1 MPYVELHAHSS
12 YSFLDGASLP
22 EELAVRAAELG
33 YPALALTDHD
43 GVYGSLEFAH
53 AAKHFGVRPITGAE
67 LTLADR
73 SHVTVLVETAKGY
86 ANLCRLITAAHAHTR
101 PEGKET
107 QPPADPALD
116 QALLEELNEGLVC
129 LSGCARHGLAVRNP
143 NGAAR
148 LARAFGRERFFVEL
162 QRPYERGDAR
172 RNAGL
177 RDLAASLGVPTI
189 VTGDVHAHHL
199 RRAALQDVLVAIRHR
214 SSLDGCE
221 AERRGN
227 HECVLLSPAE
237 MVERFPEDRAA
248 VARTVEL
255 AERLRFDLTEELG
268 YRYPDFSD
276 SPEPAIVQLA
286 HVCKRTFEDRYPRGH
301 KLRREARARLDEELK
316 LIDELGLAGFFLLHW
331 DVLELARECALEVRG
346 RDSPRHALPPGRG
359 RGSSVGSLVC
369 YLTGLSHV
377 DPVGAELSLGR
388 FLNRELDSVPDI
400 DLDFPRDIREKLIVA
415 VTERYGRE
423 HAALVASFSTY
434 RSRGAIRDVGKA
446 LGLPY
451 AELERIARVS
461 EGWNAK
467 RVAEELQQLPDAD
480 RKLLSPRWRAF
491 GELCH
496 EIAGLPRHISQHPGG
511 MVISSRPLV
520 ELVPVQPA
528 AMAGRQMCQWDK
540 DSCADAGFLK
550 IDLLGLGMLS
560 AVEDC
565 VDQIARLQ
573 GKPIDLS
580 RIPLDDKAVYEE
592 IQRADTIGD
601 FQIESRAQMQSLLR
615 TRPENIDDLTVQVAL
630 VRPGPIQGKAV
641 HPYIEHRQRLRED
654 PSFVPPVDHPLLADC
669 LRSTLGVVVFQ
680 DQVLEVAIAL
690 AGFSVG
696 EAEGLRRAMSRKR
709 SHDALEAYRERF
721 VEGALRKGV
730 DAETADMVY
739 DKLVGFSGFGFP
751 KSHAAAFGLLAYQS
765 AWLRHHYP
773 AEFLCALLNAQPMGF
788 YPPATLV
795 RDGQRRGVE
804 TRPPDVNV
812 SAAKCAVEDGAV
824 RIGIDYVNGI
834 GEDRGGGCRRGARAG
849 ANRSPSVR
857 DLAQRTQLSEHGL
870 ETLIVAGA
878 CDCFELP
885 RRQLLWQL
893 GLVPRSQSVPG
904 SGGEEKQLALPLD
917 PTAAT
922 PELPEPTVWER
933 MLADYRTTNLSVGV
947 HPHGAP
953 ACASAGW
960 RDLLARPRERA
971 GPRAGGDRGNGC
983 RTAAARDRERRRLHA
998 DRGRVR
1004 PGQPDRAAVG
1014 LRQAPSD
1021 RPRRAAH
1028 PRARPLRTDRAQP
1041 ERPRPLARDT
1051 RAARAPDLAGV
1062 RSGRQ
1067 PARAPTTSA
1076 TADSVGLRRLLI
1088 GSRCSIE
1095 RPSCALRLKA
1105 VLTSATWVNAC
1116 GKLPSWRRVSGSHSS
1131 ASRPRSLR
1139 RSRSRSKDLLGL
1151 VVPSLEREIVGEP
1164 EGAREER
1171 ALAGRQPVDG
1181 PCLFVVRC
1189 TGRRARRAR
1198 GHARSPRP
1206 CRPCAGRPPGGSRR
1220 AGSSAGSRPAASSRT
1235 TA

>member
-1 MPYVELHAHSS
+1 MTIELQPEFPHRTRKNERFSLEGSRPVSGSEPQSQSASRRPVPYVELHAHSS

-22 EELAVRAAELG
+22 EELAVQAAELG

-53 AAKHFGVRPITGAE
+53 AAKYFGVRAITGAE

-73 SHVTVLVETAKGY
+73 SHVTLLVETPKGY
-86 ANLCRLITAAHAHTR
+86 ANLCRLITATHAHTR
-101 PEGKET
+101 PPGKES
-107 QPPADPALD
+107 QPPGNPALD

-143 NGAAR
+143 NAAAR
-148 LARAFGRERFFVEL
+148 LARVFGRDRFFVEL
-162 QRPYERGDAR
+162 QRPYERGDCR
-172 RNAGL
+172 RNALL
-177 RDLAASLGVPTI
+177 RDLAESLGVPTI
-189 VTGDVHAHHL
+189 ATGDVHAHHL
-199 RRAALQDVLVAIRHR
+199 RRAPLQDVLVAVRHR

-237 MVERFPEDRAA
+237 VVERFPDDRAA

-255 AERLRFDLTEELG
+255 ADRLRFDLTEELG

-286 HVCKRTFEDRYPRGH
+286 HVCNRTFEDRYPAQH
-301 KLRREARARLDEELK
+301 KLRREARARLEEELK

-346 RDSPRHALPPGRG
+346 HDSPRHALPPGRG

-388 FLNRELDSVPDI
+388 FLNRELDAVPDI

-423 HAALVASFSTY
+423 HAALVASFATY

-461 EGWNAK
+461 DGWNAK
-467 RVAEELQQLPDAD
+467 RVAEELQLLPDAD
-480 RKLLSPRWRAF
+480 RKLVSPRWRAF
-491 GELCH
+491 AELCN

-580 RIPLDDKAVYEE
+580 RIPLDDKAVYDD

-615 TRPENIDDLTVQVAL
+615 TRPENLDDLTVQVAL

-654 PSFVPPVDHPLLADC
+654 PAFVPPVDHPLLADC
-669 LRSTLGVVVFQ
+669 LRSTLGGVVFQ

-721 VEGALRKGV
+721 VEGSLQRGV
-730 DAETADMVY
+730 DAETADKVY

-765 AWLRHHYP
+765 AWLRHHHP

-804 TRPPDVNV
+804 TRPPEVNI
-812 SAAKCAVEDGAV
+812 SAAKCTVEDGAV

-834 GEDRGGGCRRGARAG
+834 GEDDAKAIVQERE
-849 ANRSPSVR
+849 RSGSFTSVR
-857 DLAQRTQLSEHGL
+857 ELAQRTQLSDHGL

-878 CDCFELP
+878 CDCFGFP

-893 GLVPRSQSVPG
+893 GLVPRSQTVPG

-933 MLADYRTTNLSVGV
+933 MLADYRTTNVSVGI
-947 HPHGAP
+947 HPLELLRAHLPEGVLSSRELDCAP
-953 ACASAGW
+953 DRSQVAVAGMAVA
-960 RDLLARPRERA
+960 RQRPATANGVVFMLIEDEFGPVNLIVPPSVYERHRAIVRGEPLILARGRFERI
-971 GPRAGGDRGNGC
+971 
-983 RTAAARDRERRRLHA
+983 ERNQNVL
-998 DRGRVR
+998 VR
-1004 PGQPDRAAVG
+1004 SLETLG
-1014 LRQAPSD
+1014 
-1021 RPRRAAH
+1021 
-1028 PRARPLRTDRAQP
+1028 
-1041 ERPRPLARDT
+1041 PLAREISQET
-1051 RAARAPDLAGV
+1051 E
-1062 RSGRQ
+1062 
-1067 PARAPTTSA
+1067 
-1076 TADSVGLRRLLI
+1076 VGA
-1088 GSRCSIE
+1088 S
-1095 RPSCALRLKA
+1095 
-1105 VLTSATWVNAC
+1105 
-1116 GKLPSWRRVSGSHSS
+1116 LP
-1131 ASRPRSLR
+1131 
-1139 RSRSRSKDLLGL
+1139 
-1151 VVPSLEREIVGEP
+1151 
-1164 EGAREER
+1164 GAHH
-1171 ALAGRQPVDG
+1171 
-1181 PCLFVVRC
+1181 F
-1189 TGRRARRAR
+1189 
-1198 GHARSPRP
+1198 GHR
-1206 CRPCAGRPPGGSRR
+1206 
-1220 AGSSAGSRPAASSRT
+1220 
-1235 TA
+1235 

>member
-1 MPYVELHAHSS
+1 MTIELQPEFPHRTRKKDRFPLEGSRSQAAEPPVREADQGKGFGGTGRFPRRGPSCYVELHAHSA
-12 YSFLDGASLP
+12 YSFLDGASHP
-22 EELAVRAAELG
+22 EELVVRAAELG

-73 SHVTVLVETAKGY
+73 SHVTLLVETPAGY

-101 PEGKET
+101 PLGKES
-107 QPPADPALD
+107 QPPGDPALE
-116 QALLEELNEGLVC
+116 QSLLEELNDGLVC
-129 LSGCARHGLAVRNP
+129 LSGCARHGLAVRDP
-143 NGAAR
+143 NATAR
-148 LARAFGRERFFVEL
+148 LARAFGRGRFFVEL

-172 RNAGL
+172 RNALL
-177 RDLAASLGVPTI
+177 RDLAGSLGVPTI
-189 VTGDVHAHHL
+189 VTGDVHAHHP
-199 RRAALQDVLVAIRHR
+199 RRAPLQDVLVAVRHR

-237 MVERFPEDRAA
+237 IVERFPEDRAA

-255 AERLRFDLTEELG
+255 AERLQFDLTEELG

-276 SPEPAIVQLA
+276 SPEPSIVQLA
-286 HVCKRTFEDRYPRGH
+286 QVCKRTFEDRYPAAH
-301 KLRREARARLDEELK
+301 KLRAEARARLEEELK

-346 RDSPRHALPPGRG
+346 RDSPRQALPPGRG

-377 DPVGAELSLGR
+377 DPVGADLSLGR
-388 FLNRELDSVPDI
+388 FLNRELDAVPDI

-423 HAALVASFSTY
+423 HAALVASFATY

-467 RVAEELQQLPDAD
+467 RVAEELQLLPDAD
-480 RKLLSPRWRAF
+480 SKLLSPRWRAF
-491 GELCH
+491 AELCH

-573 GKPIDLS
+573 GTPIDLS
-580 RIPLDDKAVYEE
+580 RIPLDDQAVYDD

-615 TRPENIDDLTVQVAL
+615 TRPENLDDLTVQVAL

-641 HPYIEHRQRLRED
+641 HPYIDHRQRLRED
-654 PSFVPPVDHPLLADC
+654 PKFVPPVDHPLLADC

-709 SHDALEAYRERF
+709 SHEALEAYRGRF
-721 VEGALRKGV
+721 VEGALGKGV

-765 AWLRHHYP
+765 AWLRHHHP
-773 AEFLCALLNAQPMGF
+773 AVFLCALLNAQPMGF

-804 TRPPDVNV
+804 TRPPHVNV
-812 SAAKCAVEDGAV
+812 SSAKCTVEAGSV

-834 GEDRGGGCRRGARAG
+834 GEEEAKAVVEERE
-849 ANRSPSVR
+849 RSGEFTSVR
-857 DLAQRTQLSEHGL
+857 DLAQRTQLSDHGL

-878 CDCFELP
+878 CDCFGGSKEDP
-885 RRQLLWQL
+885 SSGPSRRQLLWQL

-933 MLADYRTTNLSVGV
+933 MLADYRTTSLSVGV
-947 HPHGAP
+947 HPME
-953 ACASAGW
+953 
-960 RDLLARPRERA
+960 LLRAHLPDGVLSSRELEKA
-971 GPRAGGDRGNGC
+971 
-983 RTAAARDRERRRLHA
+983 
-998 DRGRVR
+998 
-1004 PGQPDRAAVG
+1004 PDRAEVTVAGMAVA
-1014 LRQAPSD
+1014 RQRPATANGVVFMLIEDEFGAVNLIVPPSVYD
-1021 RPRRAAH
+1021 KHRAIVRGE
-1028 PRARPLRTDRAQP
+1028 PLILARGRF
-1041 ERPRPLARDT
+1041 ERIERNQNVLARSLETLGPLARKVSEETDV
-1051 RAARAPDLAGV
+1051 AA
-1062 RSGRQ
+1062 
-1067 PARAPTTSA
+1067 
-1076 TADSVGLRRLLI
+1076 GL
-1088 GSRCSIE
+1088 
-1095 RPSCALRLKA
+1095 P
-1105 VLTSATWVNAC
+1105 
-1116 GKLPSWRRVSGSHSS
+1116 
-1131 ASRPRSLR
+1131 
-1139 RSRSRSKDLLGL
+1139 
-1151 VVPSLEREIVGEP
+1151 
-1164 EGAREER
+1164 GAHH
-1171 ALAGRQPVDG
+1171 
-1181 PCLFVVRC
+1181 F
-1189 TGRRARRAR
+1189 
-1198 GHARSPRP
+1198 GHR
-1206 CRPCAGRPPGGSRR
+1206 
-1220 AGSSAGSRPAASSRT
+1220 
-1235 TA
+1235 

>member
-1 MPYVELHAHSS
+1 MTIELQPEFPHRTRKKERFPLAGSRSERAPGARRLRERTAKVPYVELHAHSS

-22 EELAVRAAELG
+22 EELAVQAAELG
-33 YPALALTDHD
+33 YPALGLTDHD
-43 GVYGSLEFAH
+43 GLYGSLEFAH

-67 LTLADR
+67 VTLADR
-73 SHVTVLVETAKGY
+73 SHVTLLVETQQGY
-86 ANLCRLITAAHAHTR
+86 ANLCRLLTAAHAHTR
-101 PEGKET
+101 PPGKES

-116 QALLEELNEGLVC
+116 QALLEELGDGLVC
-129 LSGCARHGLAVRNP
+129 LSGCARHGLAVRDP
-143 NGAAR
+143 NAAAR
-148 LARAFGRERFFVEL
+148 LAQAFGRDRFFVEL

-172 RNAGL
+172 RNAAL
-177 RDLAASLGVPTI
+177 RHLAGELGVPTL
-189 VTGDVHAHHL
+189 VTGDVHAHHP
-199 RRAALQDVLVAIRHR
+199 RRAALQDVLVAVRHR

-227 HECVLLSPAE
+227 HECVLLAPGE
-237 MVERFPEDRAA
+237 IVERFPDDRAA

-276 SPEPAIVQLA
+276 SPEPAVVQLA
-286 HVCKRTFEDRYPRGH
+286 HVCKRAFEERYPRGH
-301 KLRREARARLDEELK
+301 KLRREAQARLDEELQ

-331 DVLELARECALEVRG
+331 DVLELARKCALEVRG
-346 RDSPRHALPPGRG
+346 RDSPRHVLPPGRG

-388 FLNRELDSVPDI
+388 FLNRELNSVPDI

-423 HAALVASFSTY
+423 HAALVASFATY

-461 EGWNAK
+461 EGWNAQ
-467 RVAEELQQLPDAD
+467 RVAEELQLLPDAD
-480 RKLLSPRWRAF
+480 RKLMSPRWRAF
-491 GELCH
+491 AELCR

-565 VDQIARLQ
+565 VEQIARLR
-573 GKPIDLS
+573 GEPIDLS
-580 RIPLDDKAVYEE
+580 RIPLDDEGVYDD
-592 IQRADTIGD
+592 IQRADTVGD

-615 TRPENIDDLTVQVAL
+615 TLPENLDDLTVQVAL

-641 HPYIEHRQRLRED
+641 HPYIEHRQRLRDD
-654 PSFVPPVDHPLLADC
+654 PAFVPPVDHALLADC

-709 SHDALEAYRERF
+709 SHDALEAYRGRF
-721 VEGALRKGV
+721 IAGALRQGV

-765 AWLRHHYP
+765 AWLRHHYAP
-773 AEFLCALLNAQPMGF
+773 EFLCSLLNAQPMGF

-804 TRPPDVNV
+804 TRSPDVNI

-824 RIGIDYVNGI
+824 RIGLDYVNGI
-834 GEDRGGGCRRGARAG
+834 AEDDAQAVVEERERGGTFT
-849 ANRSPSVR
+849 SVR

-878 CDCFELP
+878 CDCFGIE
-885 RRQLLWQL
+885 RRRLLWQL
-893 GLVPRSQSVPG
+893 GLVPRSQTVPG
-904 SGGEEKQLALPLD
+904 SGGEEKQLALPLE
-917 PTAAT
+917 PTAET
-922 PELPEPTVWER
+922 PNLPEPTVWER
-933 MLADYRTTNLSVGV
+933 MLADYRTTSLSVGV
-947 HPHGAP
+947 HPLQLLRAHLPKGVISSRELETAPNRAQVAVAGMAVARQRPATANGVVFMLIEDEFGAVNLIVP
-953 ACASAGW
+953 PTVYDRHRAIVRGEP
-960 RDLLARPRERA
+960 LILARGRFERI
-971 GPRAGGDRGNGC
+971 
-983 RTAAARDRERRRLHA
+983 ERNQNVL
-998 DRGRVR
+998 VR
-1004 PGQPDRAAVG
+1004 SLETLG
-1014 LRQAPSD
+1014 
-1021 RPRRAAH
+1021 
-1028 PRARPLRTDRAQP
+1028 
-1041 ERPRPLARDT
+1041 PLAREVS
-1051 RAARAPDLAGV
+1051 RE
-1062 RSGRQ
+1062 SE
-1067 PARAPTTSA
+1067 
-1076 TADSVGLRRLLI
+1076 VGA
-1088 GSRCSIE
+1088 S
-1095 RPSCALRLKA
+1095 
-1105 VLTSATWVNAC
+1105 
-1116 GKLPSWRRVSGSHSS
+1116 LP
-1131 ASRPRSLR
+1131 
-1139 RSRSRSKDLLGL
+1139 
-1151 VVPSLEREIVGEP
+1151 
-1164 EGAREER
+1164 GAHH
-1171 ALAGRQPVDG
+1171 
-1181 PCLFVVRC
+1181 F
-1189 TGRRARRAR
+1189 
-1198 GHARSPRP
+1198 GHR
-1206 CRPCAGRPPGGSRR
+1206 
-1220 AGSSAGSRPAASSRT
+1220 
-1235 TA
+1235 